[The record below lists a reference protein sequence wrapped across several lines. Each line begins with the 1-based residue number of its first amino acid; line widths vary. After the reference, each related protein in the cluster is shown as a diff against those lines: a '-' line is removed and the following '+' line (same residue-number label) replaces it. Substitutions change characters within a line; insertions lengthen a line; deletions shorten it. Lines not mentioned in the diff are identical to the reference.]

1 MPCGGMLLWVEM
13 PEGCSSRRVFEAA
26 LHEGIRV
33 APGLLF
39 SNSERFDRFL
49 RISCGY
55 PYSPRI
61 EAALTRLG
69 EIVATV

>member
-1 MPCGGMLLWVEM
+1 MRPT
-13 PEGCSSRRVFEAA
+13 PAGCSSRRVFEAA
-26 LHEGIRV
+26 LCEGIRV

-55 PYSPRI
+55 PFSTQI
-61 EAALTRLG
+61 EAALARLG
-69 EIVATV
+69 AIAASA